1 MIHRL
6 HSAGNYDPQIL
17 YKLLATI
24 RRVKPDVVQCW
35 LLQMEVMGGFAS
47 FLSGTPWVFS
57 ERASE
62 EAYPSSLKM
71 WLRVKVARLASAIVS
86 NSQTGD
92 RYWAQRSS
100 EGVKRCVIPNCL
112 PFDDIA
118 AAPQATADETG
129 VAPGEPIV
137 LIAGR
142 MERQKNFETVVRAL
156 RLVVADRPVQAI
168 LCGEGSLRG
177 AVERLV
183 EASGLAGRVHIVGYV
198 ANLWSLMKRADV
210 TVSASWFEGSPNVV
224 LEAMACRCPLVVSD
238 LSTHREILDDE
249 SAIFVDPADPQH
261 VADGIIRAL
270 TEREAAQT
278 RARAAYDRVQRY
290 SASAIA
296 RQYADLYEE
305 LAASHGR
312 GLRRVAL

>member
-1 MIHRL
+1 MAGGGAERQLTYLAAEFVRMGCDVHVAVVQGGPNLPRLEATGAMIHRL

-142 MERQKNFETVVRAL
+142 MERQKNFETVVR
-156 RLVVADRPVQAI
+156 
-168 LCGEGSLRG
+168 GSLWPIGPFRQFFVAKARCAG
-177 AVERLV
+177 PLNDWSKRA
-183 EASGLAGRVHIVGYV
+183 ASLAGCI
-198 ANLWSLMKRADV
+198 LWDTWPISG
-210 TVSASWFEGSPNVV
+210 VS
-224 LEAMACRCPLVVSD
+224 
-238 LSTHREILDDE
+238 
-249 SAIFVDPADPQH
+249 
-261 VADGIIRAL
+261 
-270 TEREAAQT
+270 
-278 RARAAYDRVQRY
+278 
-290 SASAIA
+290 
-296 RQYADLYEE
+296 
-305 LAASHGR
+305 
-312 GLRRVAL
+312 